1 MNINS
6 VLKKIASRLWIQK
19 CLASKSTSQ
28 RWKYPS
34 LRGKGSISGLTITNS
49 ADYESP
55 HAITIDDLSVHV
67 DPGSIGS
74 DKMHIKEII
83 IDDVSLSY
91 EKIFWIATS
100 NSYKNLR
107 KPVPGV

>member
-1 MNINS
+1 MDS
-6 VLKKIASRLWIQK
+6 EVLGVEVDVAKVEI
-19 CLASKSTSQ
+19 STF
-28 RWKYPS
+28 
-34 LRGKGSISGLTITNS
+34 RGKGSISGLTITNS

-67 DPGSIGS
+67 DPGSMGS

>member
-1 MNINS
+1 MDS
-6 VLKKIASRLWIQK
+6 EVLGVEVDVAKVEISIF
-19 CLASKSTSQ
+19 
-28 RWKYPS
+28 
-34 LRGKGSISGLTITNS
+34 RGKGNISGLTITNS